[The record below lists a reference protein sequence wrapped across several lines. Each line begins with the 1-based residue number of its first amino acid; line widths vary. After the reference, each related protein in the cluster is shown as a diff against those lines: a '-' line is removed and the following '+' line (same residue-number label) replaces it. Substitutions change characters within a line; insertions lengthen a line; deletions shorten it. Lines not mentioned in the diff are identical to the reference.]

1 MMVQHSFRALLL
13 LLAAVSS
20 ASGAL
25 PELPAD
31 AMGDDVVGVLW
42 IDAQKIDAA
51 KLATTIDNTMGRFA
65 KPVNDTLAQYGRLH
79 APFIRAGGTS
89 MAIVYFDPFSA
100 NSASRGVANPIFLFS
115 MGENANRAAIGS
127 IVEQVSLD
135 EKNKPRAKFEM
146 LGKWL
151 MAYDGTLA
159 RPFLEKGAAERMEAI
174 RTALEPI
181 DTSPAVLAFVPS
193 KRLQYAYQERMGLD
207 PKTPRDQL
215 VFVRSLVE
223 CRSLTVTATVGA
235 QPALNAVA
243 RMPSAEAATQL
254 AEVKK
259 PLLDTLDKFMKQKDM
274 RGVAIELIT
283 QLATYHGVLANNNL
297 EVNRNLV
304 TVSMTGPTLVRTA
317 EAIAGGLAIAR
328 DEALIVRSLNQMQA
342 LIVALNSYAEDNRG
356 QYPARLEDLGSSSY
370 VKDLDKL
377 LINPLTGQSP
387 GYIYVKPSV
396 TFNTLV
402 KEKRTAKTPILYEA
416 REGRINPRGL
426 IGYVSG
432 HVERSDLRE

>member
-1 MMVQHSFRALLL
+1 MMVQHSLSAVLLSFMVL
-13 LLAAVSS
+13 TS
-20 ASGAL
+20 AHAAL

-42 IDAQKIDAA
+42 IDAQRVDAA
-51 KLATTIDNTMGRFA
+51 QLATTIDNTMGRFA
-65 KPVNDTLAQYGRLH
+65 KPVNEAMAQYARLH
-79 APFIRAGGTS
+79 APFVRAGGTS
-89 MAIVYFDPFSA
+89 LAIVYFDPFSA
-100 NSASRGVANPIFLFS
+100 NSASRGVANPVFLFS
-115 MGENANRAAIGS
+115 TGDNANRAAIES

-159 RPFLEKGAAERMEAI
+159 RPYMEKGAAERVDAL

-181 DTSPAVLAFVPS
+181 GTSPAVLAFVPS
-193 KRLQYAYQERMGLD
+193 KRMRFAYQERMGLD

-223 CRSLTVTATVGA
+223 CRSLTVTATLGS

-243 RMPSAEAATQL
+243 RMADAEAATQL
-254 AEVKK
+254 VEVKK
-259 PLLDTLDKFMKQKDM
+259 PLLETLNQFMKQRDM

-304 TVSMTGPTLVRTA
+304 TLSMSGPTLVRTA
-317 EAIAGGLAIAR
+317 EAIAGGLAMAR
-328 DEALIVRSLNQMQA
+328 DEALIVRSLNQMKA

-356 QYPARLEDLGSSSY
+356 QYPAKLEDLGNSSY

-377 LINPLTGQSP
+377 LINPLTGQTP
-387 GYIYVKPSV
+387 GYVYVRPSV
-396 TFNTLV
+396 PLNTLV
-402 KEKRTAKTPILYEA
+402 KEKRTARTPILYEA
-416 REGRINPRGL
+416 RDGRINPRGL
-426 IGYVSG
+426 IGYVNG
-432 HVERSDLRE
+432 HVERTDIRE